1 MQVWICE
8 RKSMK
13 TVKSSKREKNW
24 KTQQQLRSVDSN
36 GNKLLTAPCTTLREH
51 QIGEKKSLRE
61 KSILL
66 ALMWIVNDCLF
77 AQINKSCEII
87 EIENVRVW
95 SIELCVGRIIV
106 IFRFD

>member
-1 MQVWICE
+1 
-8 RKSMK
+8 MK

-36 GNKLLTAPCTTLREH
+36 GNKLLTAPCTTLRER